1 MAILSKETVQLN
13 TPSTTKVEAIKQA
26 GQLLVKAG
34 HVAPAYVDG
43 MLAREESM
51 STYIG
56 NGVAIPHGQFEDR
69 ELIFSTGIS
78 VVQFPEGVEWN
89 PDETA
94 YLVIGIAASADEHV
108 GVLSNLAEALED
120 EESAGQLVRAN
131 DPAIIVER
139 LSRPQAVEEDA

>member
-13 TPSTTKVEAIKQA
+13 TPSATKVEAIKQA